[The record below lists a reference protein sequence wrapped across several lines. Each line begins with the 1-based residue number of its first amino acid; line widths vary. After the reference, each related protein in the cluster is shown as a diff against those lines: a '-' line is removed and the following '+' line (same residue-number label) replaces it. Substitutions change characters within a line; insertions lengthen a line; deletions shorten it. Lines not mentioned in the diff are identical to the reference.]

1 MPYEL
6 IRLRVDSRREPAVQ
20 TSDRSSDLDRSI
32 ELETE
37 RWVSAEDFETRVDE
51 KTTLALDYFLPPTM
65 GSGRSENVVFSRTT
79 PTSLYVVS
87 DPRFAHFCNT
97 ASGRLSPLRSP

>member
-1 MPYEL
+1 
-6 IRLRVDSRREPAVQ
+6 
-20 TSDRSSDLDRSI
+20 
-32 ELETE
+32 
-37 RWVSAEDFETRVDE
+37 
-51 KTTLALDYFLPPTM
+51 M

-97 ASGRLSPLRSP
+97 ILAQVIGPSGE